1 MSIQLSQGM
10 FLFSRKSHGNSGVNK
25 SKSVS
30 RCMETN
36 LGCNVSD
43 KVKSIIWRAC
53 KNAMPIKTNLVCKKV
68 LAKDVCEHCKQF
80 LMDVI
85 HALWLS
91 GYALVFRQY
100 GTRTPGRTFVLSQ
113 EIFQVCR
120 ASAICD

>member
-1 MSIQLSQGM
+1 
-10 FLFSRKSHGNSGVNK
+10 
-25 SKSVS
+25 
-30 RCMETN
+30 METN

-100 GTRTPGRTFVLSQ
+100 GTQTPCRTFVLSQ
-113 EIFQVCR
+113 EIFQVRR